1 MAFCAA
7 LPVEGFQKQAAGVP
21 WKAKRRGRR
30 EHNCPN
36 QSENENEMID
46 ELCAYIASEGGELRA
61 DRIAQFYQSKPVTYK
76 QYFMREGL
84 RNIVNRSGR
93 LTWDPRDFIK
103 LTTDATV
110 LQGNTLTMKAASEG
124 VQNKGSQ
131 LIHAGAYC
139 VVRKHST
146 MGCAVAGFGSE
157 KLVGCILGRAP
168 YLQIMNTRVNISP
181 HVDTNTGTGFAA
193 CSLFAAWGPDAENI
207 DPISAQLLGS
217 TLDAIVLNFLSSS
230 LASHMSNPDLACVR
244 SLVHYIAASFP
255 AKRAM
260 SVSGVEDFA
269 RHNPEYQRILRRRV
283 KSLCDYYPQ
292 WLIWAQPSPKQCIL
306 YLGQEAIVAEFGEK
320 GVDNSSGSYCG
331 DEPFRRPCLMVCE
344 SI

>member
-1 MAFCAA
+1 MSLRGTLLAEG
-7 LPVEGFQKQAAGVP
+7 LPKAPNLGWQARR
-21 WKAKRRGRR
+21 KAKA
-30 EHNCPN
+30 EQN
-36 QSENENEMID
+36 QPSAESINQMID
-46 ELCAYIASEGGELRA
+46 ELCEYIEAEGGEMRA
-61 DRIAQFYQSKPVTYK
+61 ERISHFYQIKPLAYK
-76 QYFMREGL
+76 QYFKREGL
-84 RNIVNRSGR
+84 RNIVTKCDR
-93 LTWDPRDFIK
+93 LSWDPLDCIK
-103 LTTDATV
+103 LNYDATTTTTTPV
-110 LQGNTLTMKAASEG
+110 KNNVTRQH
-124 VQNKGSQ
+124 
-131 LIHAGAYC
+131 LIHEGAHC

-244 SLVHYIAASFP
+244 CLVHYIAASCP
-255 AKRAM
+255 VKRAM